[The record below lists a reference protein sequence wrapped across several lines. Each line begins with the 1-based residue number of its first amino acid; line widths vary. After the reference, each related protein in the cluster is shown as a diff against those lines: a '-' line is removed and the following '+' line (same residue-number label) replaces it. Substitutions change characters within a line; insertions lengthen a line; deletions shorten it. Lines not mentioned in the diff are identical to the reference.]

1 MVVGPYEIAGLGTIG
16 PAYLFVNDRS
26 INTLAKAAG
35 KKLGYLNTMKR
46 NQSLFNMSVVRL
58 YR

>member
-35 KKLGYLNTMKR
+35 KKNWGI
-46 NQSLFNMSVVRL
+46 
-58 YR
+58 